1 MREKPMPKSPADPW
15 KKAVK
20 HLKSIDASWSD
31 LIDRAGPCAIR
42 PRDDHFSILV
52 RSIIGQQ
59 ISSKAAASIDAKL
72 RELAG
77 PTHEP
82 AALLKLGEEPLRSVG
97 LSGVKARYV
106 LNLSEA
112 VANGAVPLERID
124 TLSDDEVIKHLTSVK
139 GVGVWTAEMFLMF
152 ALARP
157 DVLPVGDLAI
167 RTAIRNHHDLPEMPK
182 PKECFPLAEPWRPY
196 RTVASWYLWASLRL
210 PKVEATVQEPTAIIE
225 AKAEKTAP
233 TSRKRK

>member
-1 MREKPMPKSPADPW
+1 MPKPPADPW

-20 HLKSIDASWSD
+20 HLKSIDDSWVD
-31 LIDRAGPCAIR
+31 LIDRAGPCTMQPR
-42 PRDDHFSILV
+42 PDHFSILV

-77 PTHEP
+77 STHEP

-112 VANGAVPLERID
+112 VTSGKVPLDQIE
-124 TLSDDEVIKHLTSVK
+124 TLDDDAIIKHLTSIK

-157 DVLPVGDLAI
+157 DVLPIADLAI
-167 RTAIRNHHDLPEMPK
+167 RTAIRNHCKLDAMPK
-182 PKECFPLAEPWRPY
+182 PKECVPLAEPWRPY
-196 RTVASWYLWASLRL
+196 RSVASWYLWASLKL
-210 PKVEATVQEPTAIIE
+210 PKAGEGEGARPSMAEPAVPQ
-225 AKAEKTAP
+225 KPVKP
-233 TSRKRK
+233 SRKRS

>member
-1 MREKPMPKSPADPW
+1 MPKAPADPW
-15 KKAVK
+15 TKAVK
-20 HLKSIDASWSD
+20 HLKSIDDSWVD
-31 LIDRAGPCAIR
+31 LIDRAGPCSMR

-72 RELAG
+72 RDLAG
-77 PTHEP
+77 HLHEP
-82 AALLKLGEEPLRSVG
+82 SALLALGETPLRSVG

-112 VANGAVPLERID
+112 VATGKVPLDQIG
-124 TLSDDEVIKHLTSVK
+124 TLTDDEIIAHLTSIK

-167 RTAIRNHHDLPEMPK
+167 RTAMRNHLNLSEMPK
-182 PKECFPLAEPWRPY
+182 PKECFPLAETWRPY
-196 RTVASWYLWASLRL
+196 RSVASWYLWASLKL
-210 PKVEATVQEPTAIIE
+210 PKVEASEPE
-225 AKAEKTAP
+225 AEK